1 MALSDVLKKYGDNT
15 ATEGIMFPSAGV
27 QSVTTEQQVYDSTTD
42 GIMTVTGQQYSLPT
56 YTGPTA
62 TVQYGEEDAGY
73 PRMLRQIE
81 QGELPQFKQ
90 EDFPKIGEGVMTPST
105 PITQPIETT
114 PVQPEQPAVDPCPP
128 GYKLIGGV
136 CQPIQQDR
144 GNNRPTFTGPQINS
158 SGVIDGYT
166 GVLGRD
172 RPTAG
177 RYDAIK
183 NEYGEAVADKVFEVN
198 RTYRNR
204 GAQLKAIDEAEKNRI
219 LNVYGEDRLNKDYVE
234 GNNGVFYRVV
244 ATSPTLKELGQS
256 YGEVWSNAGTKAAEA
271 VRSIPDSI
279 ARVGKQ
285 ANPFQAPEISKVVTP
300 DSKEYFFD
308 QNLSKDLE
316 TQKSLLDNQGGTLTT
331 PDGNTIKAVPSQETY
346 TKVDLTTP
354 EGRALD
360 AQRSGLKSQ
369 APVQEVIDTT
379 GPPPYDAEP
388 IKSSVDLTQF
398 ETETPFAGTTAL
410 ATAENVQTIGLKEK
424 MIRALPDTESTV
436 QGYLAQNLSSSLLG
450 DAQDRQVSFSGL
462 NTAYQMNPDIL
473 LLSTQRSNI
482 SDTGVDLE
490 TLSQQRYGENTM
502 PLEVGA
508 GLDLLQLDAQSGQG
522 FGGGFPGAS
531 VRYT

>member
-1 MALSDVLKKYGDNT
+1 MGIFKKIFKTVAKPFKAIGKFIKKGWKKLGKFMNKLGIFGQIGMMMISGGISNLAFSALGKLASGAMSGLTKIVATKTGVAQAAASTVLKAVNT
-15 ATEGIMFPSAGV
+15 VREASGLAKKAYDATLGSI
-27 QSVTTEQQVYDSTTD
+27 TD
-42 GIMTVTGQQYSLPT
+42 GVINSVGSSLNYIRNKTPFFKSAMPK
-56 YTGPTA
+56 GPT
-62 TVQYGEEDAGY
+62 
-73 PRMLRQIE
+73 
-81 QGELPQFKQ
+81 
-90 EDFPKIGEGVMTPST
+90 
-105 PITQPIETT
+105 
-114 PVQPEQPAVDPCPP
+114 
-128 GYKLIGGV
+128 
-136 CQPIQQDR
+136 
-144 GNNRPTFTGPQINS
+144 
-158 SGVIDGYT
+158 
-166 GVLGRD
+166 
-172 RPTAG
+172 
-177 RYDAIK
+177 
-183 NEYGEAVADKVFEVN
+183 
-198 RTYRNR
+198 
-204 GAQLKAIDEAEKNRI
+204 
-219 LNVYGEDRLNKDYVE
+219 
-234 GNNGVFYRVV
+234 
-244 ATSPTLKELGQS
+244 TLKELGQS

-424 MIRALPDTESTV
+424 MIRAIPDTESTV